1 MKFSVDKQE
10 KYSLISLNEEKLDS
24 SISPLLKSEFITMNA
39 EGFRNIILD
48 LSKTK
53 EFVAKLMKGGGIK
66 GHLTIGETYS
76 KVLIILQPI
85 GKNLELDEK
94 GNFEILN
101 IKPGQYTLSIKKTHK
116 DAQPDF
122 APTFNNIAVQIKSGE
137 ITVINLD
144 EMLK

>member
-53 EFVAKLMKGGGIK
+53 ISDSSGLSAILVANRLCTGDEGIFILTGLTEHVNKLVKISQLDTV
-66 GHLTIGETYS
+66 LTIMPTVAEA
-76 KVLIILQPI
+76 VD
-85 GKNLELDEK
+85 NVFMHELERSL
-94 GNFEILN
+94 
-101 IKPGQYTLSIKKTHK
+101 
-116 DAQPDF
+116 
-122 APTFNNIAVQIKSGE
+122 KSE
-137 ITVINLD
+137 
-144 EMLK
+144 E

>member
-53 EFVAKLMKGGGIK
+53 ISDSSGLSAILVANRLCSGDEGIFILTGLTEHVSKLVKISQLDTV
-66 GHLTIGETYS
+66 LTIMPTVAEA
-76 KVLIILQPI
+76 VD
-85 GKNLELDEK
+85 NVFMHELER
-94 GNFEILN
+94 G
-101 IKPGQYTLSIKKTHK
+101 
-116 DAQPDF
+116 
-122 APTFNNIAVQIKSGE
+122 
-137 ITVINLD
+137 
-144 EMLK
+144 LKEEE

>member
-53 EFVAKLMKGGGIK
+53 ISDSSGLSAILVANRLCSGDEGIFILTGLTEHVSKLVKISQLDTV
-66 GHLTIGETYS
+66 LTIMPTVTEAVDS
-76 KVLIILQPI
+76 VFMHE
-85 GKNLELDEK
+85 LER
-94 GNFEILN
+94 G
-101 IKPGQYTLSIKKTHK
+101 
-116 DAQPDF
+116 
-122 APTFNNIAVQIKSGE
+122 
-137 ITVINLD
+137 
-144 EMLK
+144 LKEEE

>member
-53 EFVAKLMKGGGIK
+53 ISDSSGLSAILVANRLCSGDEGIFILTGLTEHVNKLVKISQLDTV
-66 GHLTIGETYS
+66 LTIMPTVAEA
-76 KVLIILQPI
+76 VD
-85 GKNLELDEK
+85 NVFMHELERSL
-94 GNFEILN
+94 
-101 IKPGQYTLSIKKTHK
+101 
-116 DAQPDF
+116 
-122 APTFNNIAVQIKSGE
+122 KSE
-137 ITVINLD
+137 
-144 EMLK
+144 E

>member
-53 EFVAKLMKGGGIK
+53 ISDSSGLSAILVANRLCTGDEGIFVLTGLTEHVTKLVKISQLDTV
-66 GHLTIGETYS
+66 LTIMPTVAEA
-76 KVLIILQPI
+76 VD
-85 GKNLELDEK
+85 NVFMHELERSL
-94 GNFEILN
+94 
-101 IKPGQYTLSIKKTHK
+101 
-116 DAQPDF
+116 
-122 APTFNNIAVQIKSGE
+122 KSE
-137 ITVINLD
+137 
-144 EMLK
+144 E